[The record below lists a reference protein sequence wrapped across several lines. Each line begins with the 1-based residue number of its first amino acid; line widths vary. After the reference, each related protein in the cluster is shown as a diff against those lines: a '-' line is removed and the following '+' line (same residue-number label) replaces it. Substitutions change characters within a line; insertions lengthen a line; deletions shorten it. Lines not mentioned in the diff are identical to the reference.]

1 MTRNG
6 MRTAAALAVCLAL
19 AAGMTGCRVHVDK
32 DANGQDKKVEV
43 DTPFGGVH
51 VNTDQLSAADLG
63 FPAYPGAVAVK
74 SDEHQSA
81 DVHLGFGQWEMRVR
95 VASYQTSDS
104 KDKVSAFYKEA
115 LSRYG
120 DVITCKDDYPVGT
133 PTTTSQGLTCA
144 DGEKNGK
151 KIKVDAGDFHYN
163 ASGFELKAGSKRHQH
178 IVGFKEPQD
187 GKTQFTLVT
196 LDLPAETDS
205 SSGKSD

>member
-1 MTRNG
+1 
-6 MRTAAALAVCLAL
+6 MRRAAALAVGLAV
-19 AAGMTGCRVHVDK
+19 AAGMTGCRVHVNK
-32 DANGQDKKVEV
+32 DANGQEKKVEV

-51 VNTDQLSAADLG
+51 VNTDPLSAAELG
-63 FPAYPGAVAVK
+63 LPAYPGAVAMK

-104 KDKVSAFYKEA
+104 KDKVSAFYKKA

-120 DVITCKDDYPVGT
+120 DVITCKDNDPVGT

-144 DGEKNGK
+144 DGGKNGQ
-151 KIKVDAGDFHYN
+151 KININAGDFHYN
-163 ASGFELKAGSKRHQH
+163 PNGTELKAGSKRHQH

-187 GKTQFTLVT
+187 GKTQFALVT
-196 LDLPAETDS
+196 LDLPADTDS
-205 SSGKSD
+205 GSGKSD

>member
-1 MTRNG
+1 